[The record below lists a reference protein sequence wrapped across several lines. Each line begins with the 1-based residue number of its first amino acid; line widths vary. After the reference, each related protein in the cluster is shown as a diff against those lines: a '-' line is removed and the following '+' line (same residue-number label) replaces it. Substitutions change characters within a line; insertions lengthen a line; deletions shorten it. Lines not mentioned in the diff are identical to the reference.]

1 MPALFYA
8 EWCPFCTSFYP
19 QFEKA
24 MDGKSISWADVDISD
39 MDDPLWET
47 FDINV
52 VPTIIVFKEGQ
63 AVFRKDGILGR
74 GLSQKALDETIVEME
89 TLRAR

>member
-1 MPALFYA
+1 
-8 EWCPFCTSFYP
+8 
-19 QFEKA
+19 
-24 MDGKSISWADVDISD
+24 MDGKSISWADVDLSD

-47 FDINV
+47 FDIKV